1 VVQRW
6 QRQRPV
12 ASLQRSLHWRELL
25 DRLSPRERYV
35 FEAIGQ
41 GMASKEIAR
50 MLELSVSTVE
60 TYHKSISAKLDLSGA
75 ELVRAAALHR
85 CTNAG

>member
-1 VVQRW
+1 M
-6 QRQRPV
+6 
-12 ASLQRSLHWRELL
+12 
-25 DRLSPRERYV
+25 

-41 GMASKEIAR
+41 GMVSKEIAR

-60 TYHKSISAKLDLSGA
+60 TYRKSISAKLDLSGT
-75 ELVRAAALHR
+75 ELVRAAALQR